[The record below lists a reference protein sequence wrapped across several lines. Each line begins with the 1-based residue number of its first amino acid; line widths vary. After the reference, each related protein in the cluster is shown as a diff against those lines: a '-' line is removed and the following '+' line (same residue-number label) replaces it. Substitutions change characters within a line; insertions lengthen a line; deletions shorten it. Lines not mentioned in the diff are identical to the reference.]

1 MKAPSG
7 DSLPARGA
15 AKVTQMVVLNNPNK
29 VSLTHKSSEQRR
41 VWAKLKLSIKVSLYS
56 LFLTLL
62 PQTCCLDS
70 LMHGWYHPLNPS
82 SSPLQVNLKM
92 RVRLSYSRQG
102 SAFQDTI
109 QIDSFPGLGG
119 AGHWRRPRSLSVCR
133 RAHRFRLSLTDDSHT
148 LHYIPDSCLWLTLLL
163 ADRGN
168 QPHTRTRITPPTST
182 PPTTLTCNWWCKLL
196 QYDVV
201 MLKKSLFC
209 NNNCHFVFMF

>member
-29 VSLTHKSSEQRR
+29 VSLTHKSSEQLR
-41 VWAKLKLSIKVSLYS
+41 VWAKLKFPFSPVQSS
-56 LFLTLL
+56 LFISHAASSNLL
-62 PQTCCLDS
+62 FRQFDAWLIPD
-70 LMHGWYHPLNPS
+70 PLNPS

-92 RVRLSYSRQG
+92 RVRLSYSSQG

-133 RAHRFRLSLTDDSHT
+133 RAHRLRLSLTDDSHT
-148 LHYIPDSCLWLTLLL
+148 LHYIPDSCLSNVWPCCLV

-168 QPHTRTRITPPTST
+168 QPHTRTRIPPIPHHHHHS
-182 PPTTLTCNWWCKLL
+182 
-196 QYDVV
+196 DV
-201 MLKKSLFC
+201 
-209 NNNCHFVFMF
+209 